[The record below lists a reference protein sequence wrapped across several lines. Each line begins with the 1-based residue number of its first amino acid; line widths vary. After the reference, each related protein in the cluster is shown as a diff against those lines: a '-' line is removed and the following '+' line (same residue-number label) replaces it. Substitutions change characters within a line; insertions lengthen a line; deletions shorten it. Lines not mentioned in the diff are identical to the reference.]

1 MLIGLVDHVVPSLA
15 VNPLVLATVVGQRLW
30 FGDENVSN
38 LGSPARVML
47 TYALLGVR
55 FHSDGFWGR

>member
-15 VNPLVLATVVGQRLW
+15 GNPLVLATVVGQRLW

-38 LGSPARVML
+38 LGSPA
-47 TYALLGVR
+47 
-55 FHSDGFWGR
+55 